1 MELNAT
7 FLGQILAFLILLW
20 VFWKYIT
27 PPLSQAIDARQKKIA
42 EGLSAADRGQKSLD
56 EAKAR
61 AEDVIR
67 EARDRANQIV
77 DAASKRSNEIVEA
90 AKQSALSEGDRL
102 VAAAKQQIELET
114 SKAREALRREVADL
128 AVKSAA
134 KVLGREID
142 PAKHADI
149 LGKLATEI

>member
-1 MELNAT
+1 MEINAT
-7 FLGQILAFLILLW
+7 LIGQIIAFLILLW
-20 VFWKYIT
+20 FFRKFIT
-27 PPLSQAIDARQKKIA
+27 PAIGQAIDERQKKIA

-77 DAASKRSNEIVEA
+77 DQASKRSNEIVEA
-90 AKQSALSEGDRL
+90 AKQSALTEGDRL
-102 VAAAKQQIELET
+102 IASAKQQIELET

-128 AVKSAA
+128 TVKSAS

-142 PAKHADI
+142 ASKHADL

>member
-1 MELNAT
+1 MHFNAT
-7 FLGQILAFLILLW
+7 FIGQIIVFLALIAFFY
-20 VFWKYIT
+20 VYIT
-27 PPLSQAIDARQKKIA
+27 PVIGKAIDERQKKIA

-56 EAKAR
+56 EAKSR

-77 DAASKRSNEIVEA
+77 DQASKRSNEIVEA
-90 AKQSALSEGDRL
+90 AKQSAQSEGDRL
-102 VAAAKQQIELET
+102 IASAKQQIELET
-114 SKAREALRREVADL
+114 AKAREALRREVADL
-128 AVKSAA
+128 TVKSAA

-142 PAKHADI
+142 AAKHADI

>member
-102 VAAAKQQIELET
+102 GAAAKQQIELET

>member
-1 MELNAT
+1 MDINAT
-7 FLGQILAFLILLW
+7 FIGQIIAFLILLW
-20 VFWKYIT
+20 FFRKFIT
-27 PPLSQAIDARQKKIA
+27 PVLAAAIDERQKKIA

-61 AEDVIR
+61 AEEVIR

-77 DAASKRSNEIVEA
+77 DQASKRSNEIVEV

-102 VAAAKQQIELET
+102 ITAAIQQIELET
-114 SKAREALRREVADL
+114 AKAREALRREVADL
-128 AVKSAA
+128 TVKSAS

-142 PAKHADI
+142 PAKHADL

>member
-1 MELNAT
+1 MDFNAT
-7 FLGQILAFLILLW
+7 FIGQIVVFVILIL
-20 VFWKYIT
+20 FFGKFIT
-27 PPLSQAIDARQKKIA
+27 PALSKAIDERQKKIA

-67 EARDRANQIV
+67 EARDRANQII
-77 DAASKRSNEIVEA
+77 DGASKRSNEIVEA
-90 AKQSALSEGDRL
+90 AKQSALAEGDRL
-102 VAAAKQQIELET
+102 IASAKQQIELET
-114 SKAREALRREVADL
+114 SKAREQLRAQVADL
-128 AVKSAA
+128 TVKSAA

>member
-1 MELNAT
+1 MDINAT
-7 FLGQILAFLILLW
+7 FIGQIIAFLILLW
-20 VFWKYIT
+20 FIFKFVV
-27 PPLSQAIDARQKKIA
+27 PPFATAIDARQKKIA

-90 AKQSALSEGDRL
+90 AKQSALNEGDRL

>member
-7 FLGQILAFLILLW
+7 FIGQIIAFLILLW

-27 PPLSQAIDARQKKIA
+27 PPLSKAIDERQKKIA

-102 VAAAKQQIELET
+102 IASAKQQIELET
-114 SKAREALRREVADL
+114 AKAREALRREVADL
-128 AVKSAA
+128 TVRSAS

-142 PAKHADI
+142 ASKHADI

>member
-1 MELNAT
+1 MDINAT
-7 FLGQILAFLILLW
+7 FIGQILVFLILIW
-20 VFWKYIT
+20 FFGKFIT
-27 PPLSQAIDARQKKIA
+27 PVIGKAIDERQKKIA

-56 EAKAR
+56 EAKVR

-67 EARDRANQIV
+67 EARDRANQII
-77 DAASKRSNEIVEA
+77 DQASKRSNEIVDA

-102 VAAAKQQIELET
+102 IAAAKQQIELET

-128 AVKSAA
+128 TVRSAA

-149 LGKLATEI
+149 LGKLAAEI

>member
-1 MELNAT
+1 MDINAT
-7 FLGQILAFLILLW
+7 FIGQILVFLILIW
-20 VFWKYIT
+20 FFGKFIT
-27 PPLSQAIDARQKKIA
+27 PVIGKAIDERQKKIS

-56 EAKAR
+56 EAKVR

-67 EARDRANQIV
+67 EARDRANQII
-77 DAASKRSNEIVEA
+77 DQASKRSNEIVDA

-102 VAAAKQQIELET
+102 IAAAKQQIELET
-114 SKAREALRREVADL
+114 SKARESLRREVADL
-128 AVKSAA
+128 TVRSAA